1 MIIYVVLAIF
11 LITYAILFFRKIGGR
26 TLPIWAS
33 MVVGA
38 FLMVVTGSISPI
50 DAFHSIDFRVI
61 SFLFGMLVITAAF
74 EKSGLIEYFVLAIL
88 RRAKNLNSLLLA
100 VVFGSGLL
108 SAILVNDTI
117 ALLVTPMV
125 LSFGARLGL
134 KKSRAFLIPL
144 AFGITTGSAISPIG
158 NPQNLLV
165 ALNSGMSAPFVWFLA
180 YLLIPSLMSLMVV
193 FLISKFLYRK
203 DLRDPS
209 SNYSQNHDP
218 VSTSSPSAAISDW
231 RLAKLTLAT
240 LGSLMLG
247 FALVEIFPV
256 LQSIGLSIDTLALIA
271 GLVLLAL
278 SEKRTH
284 LLVSMNWGILI
295 FFAGMFVVM
304 GAVWNSGI
312 GAYILSAIPAPMLDN
327 KAQSVASIMTSSIIL
342 SQILSNVPFVQLY
355 SYQMHALGFTSTSV
369 VQWLALAAGSTLAG
383 NLTILGAVS
392 NVIVMD
398 SVENRVG
405 GSFSFLEFLIAG
417 IPVTIV
423 TVLIFYAFL
432 VLI

>member
-1 MIIYVVLAIF
+1 
-11 LITYAILFFRKIGGR
+11 
-26 TLPIWAS
+26 
-33 MVVGA
+33 
-38 FLMVVTGSISPI
+38 
-50 DAFHSIDFRVI
+50 
-61 SFLFGMLVITAAF
+61 
-74 EKSGLIEYFVLAIL
+74 
-88 RRAKNLNSLLLA
+88 
-100 VVFGSGLL
+100 
-108 SAILVNDTI
+108 
-117 ALLVTPMV
+117 
-125 LSFGARLGL
+125 
-134 KKSRAFLIPL
+134 
-144 AFGITTGSAISPIG
+144 
-158 NPQNLLV
+158 
-165 ALNSGMSAPFVWFLA
+165 
-180 YLLIPSLMSLMVV
+180 
-193 FLISKFLYRK
+193 
-203 DLRDPS
+203 
-209 SNYSQNHDP
+209 
-218 VSTSSPSAAISDW
+218 
-231 RLAKLTLAT
+231 
-240 LGSLMLG
+240 MLG

-284 LLVSMNWGILI
+284 LLVSLNWGILI

-398 SVENRVG
+398 SVENRSK
-405 GSFSFLEFLIAG
+405 SFNRISCLQG
-417 IPVTIV
+417 IDP
-423 TVLIFYAFL
+423 LYG
-432 VLI
+432 